1 MVGGI
6 ASSTSSPAVDQVGRP
21 NRQDHDEQRSLTA
34 LPGVGRRRGSST
46 SGRWLLNVH
55 HEEMTKRFH
64 STRVQIAPCG
74 PLARDG
80 LIQIVAQAGLTLA
93 GVGDDYSEDLMSGLA
108 EASDANY
115 YYVKDTERLPEIF
128 AKELG
133 ELVTVAAREV

>member
-64 STRVQIAPCG
+64 STRVQLRSAKTTMNNARSLRCLAWVG
-74 PLARDG
+74 EGVVLPL
-80 LIQIVAQAGLTLA
+80 VAGC
-93 GVGDDYSEDLMSGLA
+93 
-108 EASDANY
+108 
-115 YYVKDTERLPEIF
+115 
-128 AKELG
+128 
-133 ELVTVAAREV
+133 